1 MADLGGSAV
10 FVVGDDFYD
19 KSGFSGAESFV
30 GQFFQSNIAEFSAT
44 ALNRPLNVVFGHVN
58 GAGAVN
64 GDAERKIHFRVAAL
78 ARGNRD
84 DVGDFG
90 KNRTAF
96 GVYRRFL
103 PFGRRP
109 FGMAGHK
116 NKSLK
121 QENKRDFLFLSLLRG
136 GATSRSGRRG

>member
-58 GAGAVN
+58 GARAVN

-96 GVYRRFL
+96 GVSRRFF
-103 PFGRRP
+103 PFCSVTYLAAKIKLEQGVFYDIINP
-109 FGMAGHK
+109 H
-116 NKSLK
+116 
-121 QENKRDFLFLSLLRG
+121 DRG
-136 GATSRSGRRG
+136 KTITTRINQ